1 MVKFLII
8 RLSSIGDIVLTSP
21 VIRCLKKQMGEADI
35 HFLVKR
41 QFLPV
46 ISANP
51 HINKI
56 HVLDNNLYSVINN
69 LRHEHFDYIID
80 LHKNIRSFFV
90 KSRLKIMSFSVNK
103 INVANW
109 LMVNLKINLLP
120 DKHLVD
126 RYLETLKVFDIQN
139 DNAGLDYFIK
149 PGDEVNPGDLPESF
163 NSDFIALAVGGKHA
177 TKQMPSDMIIDLCKA
192 LKSPVVLLGGPE
204 DQPSGRI
211 IADKLG
217 KHVFNGCGK
226 FNINQSAS
234 LVRQAQL
241 LITPDTGIM
250 HIGAGFKKI
259 ILSVW
264 GNTIPEFGMYPYIS
278 HPSSRIFEVE
288 GLSCRPC
295 SKIGYSKCPR
305 GHFRCIK
312 DINVN
317 TIADYANKLTVKI

>member
-1 MVKFLII
+1 
-8 RLSSIGDIVLTSP
+8 
-21 VIRCLKKQMGEADI
+21 MGEADI

-56 HVLDNNLYSVINN
+56 HVLDDNLHSIINDLKN
-69 LRHEHFDYIID
+69 EHFDYIID
-80 LHKNIRSFFV
+80 LHQNIRSFFV

-103 INVANW
+103 INIRKW

-126 RYLETLKVFDIQN
+126 RYIETVKMFDIQN
-139 DNAGLDYFIK
+139 DNEGLEYFIK
-149 PGDEVNPGDLPESF
+149 SDDEVNLNDLPDSF
-163 NSDFIALAVGGKHA
+163 NRDFIAMAIGGKHA

-192 LKSPVVLLGGPE
+192 LNKPVVLLGGPE
-204 DQPSGRI
+204 DQPTASI
-211 IADKLG
+211 IAEKLG
-217 KHVFNGCGK
+217 NHVFNGCGK

-234 LVRQAQL
+234 LVKQAQL
-241 LITPDTGIM
+241 LITPDTGMM

-259 ILSVW
+259 VLSVW
-264 GNTIPEFGMYPYIS
+264 GNTIPEFGMYPYLP
-278 HPSSRIFEVE
+278 HPSSRIFEVK

-295 SKIGYSKCPR
+295 SKIGYSKCPK
-305 GHFRCIK
+305 GHFRCMR
-312 DINVN
+312 DIDVN
-317 TIADYANKLTVKI
+317 EIADYANKLIV

>member
-103 INVANW
+103 INVPKW

-163 NSDFIALAVGGKHA
+163 NSGFIALAVGGKHA